1 MTDFRLP
8 RHAKG
13 DRPAFFPGEPAAE
26 RLLGMVMTLA
36 TELAV
41 VRERLDTIERIT
53 AARGMDLAAEVDA
66 YEPPVGV
73 REAREAWRQA
83 FLDRL
88 LKTLGEEV
96 APFKPPPEPNSGPS
110 GPPP

>member
-1 MTDFRLP
+1 MTDFKLP

-13 DRPAFFPGEPAAE
+13 DRPAFFPGEPAAD

-53 AARGMDLAAEVDA
+53 AARGMDLAAEVDG
-66 YEPPVGV
+66 YEPPIGV

-88 LKTLGEEV
+88 LKMLGEEV
-96 APFKPPPEPNSGPS
+96 APFRPAPESTPGPS
-110 GPPP
+110 GLPP

>member
-1 MTDFRLP
+1 MTDFKLP
-8 RHAKG
+8 RHARG
-13 DRPAFFPGEPAAE
+13 ERPAFFPGEPAAD

-53 AARGMDLAAEVDA
+53 AARGMDLAAEVDC
-66 YEPPVGV
+66 YEPPIAV

-88 LKTLGEEV
+88 LKMLGDEV
-96 APFKPPPEPNSGPS
+96 APFRPQAVPAA
-110 GPPP
+110 GPPPGPT